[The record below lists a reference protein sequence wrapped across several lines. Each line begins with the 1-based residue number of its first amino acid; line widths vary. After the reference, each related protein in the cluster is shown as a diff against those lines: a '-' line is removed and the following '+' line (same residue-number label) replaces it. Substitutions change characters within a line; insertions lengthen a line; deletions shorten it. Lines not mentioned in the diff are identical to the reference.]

1 MDDKTELY
9 STQYRNVFQTPKTEK
24 QLKLQTNAIIV
35 DGKFIDNQNGKTIKV
50 PKLNSNFIL
59 NDPLEPIDT
68 RPNFSKAKKLT
79 LADQIGQAVVR
90 EKNEDDYRKMLLENQ
105 SRDIEMFINN
115 QYGDYHHQKDLTD
128 NNNDTMALK
137 EVEIKIENNV
147 SNLQKN
153 KRGRPKGSLNKK
165 TIEKKIDIEYGT
177 PSTSIMD
184 PFDKTLDEEMIKNQY
199 RYNFE

>member
-1 MDDKTELY
+1 MNDKTELY
-9 STQYRNVFQTPKTEK
+9 TTQYRNVFQTPKTEN
-24 QLKLQTNAIIV
+24 QLKLQINTMIV
-35 DGKFIDNQNGKTIKV
+35 DGKFIDNQSGKTIKI
-50 PKLNSNFIL
+50 PRLNSNFIL
-59 NDPLEPIDT
+59 NEPLEAINT
-68 RPNFSKAKKLT
+68 QPNFSKAKKLT